1 MPYECVYM
9 PTVSAFFP
17 WLTATLTGEL
27 EAAMNEVA
35 MVQVLRLRT
44 NPWWVHEVEY
54 TKSSVN
60 TSWVLQLYIHPHL
73 EYAAPVW
80 DLHQQGKS
88 YQLPWESA
96 EVCTEDLE
104 NLCIWI
110 LSHCFFCCTFLSALW
125 VAKYSTQHRQQ
136 LATHTISTRSN
147 RNWSAVCTNLIMQ
160 KIYCINGCCWC
171 APPYTF
177 SLLQ

>member
-80 DLHQQGKS
+80 DLHQQG
-88 YQLPWESA
+88 LIN
-96 EVCTEDLE
+96 CLE
-104 NLCIWI
+104 RLQKFA
-110 LSHCFFCCTFLSALW
+110 H
-125 VAKYSTQHRQQ
+125 K
-136 LATHTISTRSN
+136 
-147 RNWSAVCTNLIMQ
+147 VCTNT
-160 KIYCINGCCWC
+160 WSSERE
-171 APPYTF
+171 
-177 SLLQ
+177 SLLQSRNLPTLASRRHHCVFVNGHLNFSTAPIVPWNQISQKHQYTSPWKPMQ